1 MSVPLFL
8 SIKIF
13 VPYQKGKKKKK
24 KRKKEKKKE
33 GKVQLKNC
41 CFKYIVK

>member
-13 VPYQKGKKKKK
+13 VPYQKGKKKK